1 MAEAGTL
8 IYFDTNVYSRPFD
21 NQSQP
26 VIQQE
31 ANAFLEIIAQVRG
44 GTFRLLSSDIL
55 EFEVANILNEE
66 KRSKVRS
73 YLELCSEHVAS
84 SEDVLSLLSL
94 GTRIQNSC
102 HVRPR
107 DALHVASAIIGRAR
121 FFLSCD
127 NKVTQM
133 KQTRCYRNI
142 GRSFRV
148 EYFSAM
154 NPVRF
159 SENLQKGDGE

>member
-1 MAEAGTL
+1 MVEAGTL

-21 NQSQP
+21 DQSQP

-31 ANAFLEIIAQVRG
+31 SNAFLEIIAQIRSG
-44 GTFRLLSSDIL
+44 AFRVLNSDIL
-55 EFEVANILNEE
+55 EFEVANILKDD

-73 YLELCSEHVAS
+73 HLELCSEHVES
-84 SEDVLSLLSL
+84 SEDVLSL
-94 GTRIQNSC
+94 GTRIQSSC

-107 DALHVASAIIGRAR
+107 DALHVASAIIGGAR

-133 KQTRCYRNI
+133 KQTRCYRKI

-159 SENLQKGDGE
+159 SEKLQKGDDE

>member
-1 MAEAGTL
+1 MAEAGAL

-31 ANAFLEIIAQVRG
+31 SNAFLEIIAQVRN
-44 GTFRLLSSDIL
+44 GTFRLLNSDIL
-55 EFEVANILNEE
+55 EFEVANILKED

-84 SEDVLSLLSL
+84 GEDVLSL
-94 GTRIQNSC
+94 GTRIQSSC

-107 DALHVASAIIGRAR
+107 DALHVASAIIGGAR

-133 KQTRCYRNI
+133 KQARCYRTI

-159 SENLQKGDGE
+159 SEKLQKGVGE

>member
-1 MAEAGTL
+1 MAEYGTL

-21 NQSQP
+21 NQSRP
-26 VIQQE
+26 AIQRE
-31 ANAFLEIIAQVRG
+31 ANAFLEVIAQVRN
-44 GTFRLLSSDIL
+44 GTFRLLNSDIL
-55 EFEVANILNEE
+55 EFEVANILKED
-66 KRSKVRS
+66 KRSKVSS

-84 SEDVLSLLSL
+84 SDDVLAL
-94 GTRIQNSC
+94 GTRVQRSC

-107 DALHVASAIIGRAR
+107 DALHVASAIIGGAR

-127 NKVTQM
+127 NKVTQI
-133 KQTRCYRNI
+133 KQARCYRKI
-142 GRSFRV
+142 GRSFRL

-159 SENLQKGDGE
+159 SERLKEGDGE